1 MKPFQ
6 AFALCLVHSLL
17 HLQVTYLGNHRV
29 GNQKGSVD
37 RVWIATSQVVKLKR
51 LVQIHLL

>member
-37 RVWIATSQVVKLKR
+37 RVWIATSQVVGLKR
-51 LVQIHLL
+51 LV